1 MQIDQLKRTSDINYQ
16 EFVEEYF
23 EKQPVVITNKISH
36 WPALKKWTPEYF
48 KNRYSQETIYLM
60 DCRAST
66 KLTYLE
72 SHIQHDLIKTR
83 MGEFVDML
91 NRGEQGYA
99 IAESI
104 DFMEEHE
111 ELLDDMDQYR
121 PFHCTEEPEA
131 SRYMALWFSPKDS
144 LTGLHIDKGE
154 GHLFQLYGTKI
165 VRLFGP
171 DQTKYLYE
179 DDIEKLDA
187 LEVSESITKDD
198 LDLLKNYVRFSKVN
212 PFSPNYEDYPLFET
226 AKGLEV
232 VIKPGDVLY
241 IPMGWWH
248 TVKSLE
254 TSISVS
260 KSLYLNGFLKH

>member
-1 MQIDQLKRTSDINYQ
+1 
-16 EFVEEYF
+16 
-23 EKQPVVITNKISH
+23 
-36 WPALKKWTPEYF
+36 
-48 KNRYSQETIYLM
+48 M

-72 SHIQHDLIKTR
+72 SHIQHDLINTKI
-83 MGEFVDML
+83 GEFVDML

-99 IAESI
+99 ISESI
-104 DFMEEHE
+104 DFLEKHE

-165 VRLFGP
+165 VRMFGP

-179 DDIEKLDA
+179 DDIKIRVYPGFA
-187 LEVSESITKDD
+187 TIIYRISSELKYSII
-198 LDLLKNYVRFSKVN
+198 VEAPFVN
-212 PFSPNYEDYPLFET
+212 NSVLT
-226 AKGLEV
+226 AECG
-232 VIKPGDVLY
+232 
-241 IPMGWWH
+241 
-248 TVKSLE
+248 
-254 TSISVS
+254 
-260 KSLYLNGFLKH
+260 